1 MLFIQRLG
9 RNCIQNVQED
19 EIKGNLR
26 KRRLLR
32 VDPAALEVRL
42 VPAPSL
48 HERTTAALRDM
59 IVEGELVGG
68 QRLKEAELC
77 RTLGIS
83 RTPLRE
89 AFKVLAGEGLID
101 IQPNRGASVA
111 GADAGEIVELFTV
124 IAELESLAAAT
135 CARSISAEDLARLE
149 LLHRELLRQHAAANL
164 HEYFALNDRIHR
176 AVVLAAGNRVLVDT
190 HRRLLERAR
199 RTRYQA
205 LLVAGRRDESVAE
218 HEALMAA
225 IRNREPAKAARIARQ
240 HVRETGDIVA
250 AAIAA
255 AVGADAATG
264 S

>member
-1 MLFIQRLG
+1 M
-9 RNCIQNVQED
+9 QNVQED

-32 VDPAALEVRL
+32 VDPGALDVRL

-48 HERTTAALRDM
+48 HERITSTLRDS
-59 IVEGELVGG
+59 IVEGELASG

-77 RTLGIS
+77 RALGIS

-111 GADAGEIVELFTV
+111 RADAGEIVELFAV
-124 IAELESLAAAT
+124 IAELEALAAAT
-135 CARSISAEDLARLE
+135 CARTISAENLARLE
-149 LLHRELLRQHAAANL
+149 LLHRELLHQHQAENL
-164 HEYFALNDRIHR
+164 HDYFAINDRIHR

-225 IRNREPAKAARIARQ
+225 IRGREPAKAARIARQ
-240 HVRETGDIVA
+240 HVRATGDIVA
-250 AAIAA
+250 TMLAR
-255 AVGADAATG
+255 AVEADIATG